1 MKTVLFTL
9 ALLAQM
15 TVHAAVPDRSVD
27 TTASVDAATNTEIVA
42 KNTKGNQGPKQ
53 ANNNRKTRF

>member
-15 TVHAAVPDRSVD
+15 AVQAAVPDRSVG
-27 TTASVDAATNTEIVA
+27 TTASADTPTDTHIAARSA
-42 KNTKGNQGPKQ
+42 KGVKGTKG
-53 ANNNRKTRF
+53 ATDTR